1 MPRPASIRTLDRTPK
16 SAKKIERS
24 KPGEAF
30 TSLFAG
36 GSSKKATLLR
46 FFVFFRFVFRGAP
59 VPRSLSRLREGRGEG
74 AEMCSLEKVGRFL
87 ENREKE
93 ERREGKSRW
102 HSFSTRH
109 RFSFAPLDLDLNL
122 DLRPRRRK
130 GKLTL
135 SISPPLFFYNPRLLF
150 LPPSF
155 PHPQLLIKG
164 IRSFSPDNE
173 VKMGSFWVLFLSLSS
188 LPFSGS
194 FRSLPTTN
202 SNQKNISKK
211 KKKKLPTGRHH
222 FLQAPHVDRGQQR
235 RREDGEQKKKGREK
249 KKRAKIEGDG
259 ASEEE
264 QRRSFRRFVLFLLT
278 LSTSF

>member
-1 MPRPASIRTLDRTPK
+1 MIASSSWSFSRAGAPSKQSCEGLSLLGAGGGDLPRGRRGRGGGGGEGRGGRSCAGLPRPASIRTLDRTPK

-211 KKKKLPTGRHH
+211 KKKTPNRT
-222 FLQAPHVDRGQQR
+222 
-235 RREDGEQKKKGREK
+235 
-249 KKRAKIEGDG
+249 
-259 ASEEE
+259 S
-264 QRRSFRRFVLFLLT
+264 S
-278 LSTSF
+278 LSTSPSR